1 MMKYQQVA
9 ELFSKAKYPSRGKPV
24 ASNTRVHMGIDGDY
38 ALVLHNT
45 PIITWHL
52 NGTITLNDGGWNS
65 PTTYRRM
72 NQFLPSG
79 VNVYRKDWKMEMNL
93 KRSYIH
99 NAEST
104 WTLTKHITKPVY
116 DAKPT
121 NYICVSPMKQLYGR
135 RASLMIL
142 TPLGNGQ
149 DEYSLTKVWQ
159 VIV

>member
-1 MMKYQQVA
+1 MKYKDVA
-9 ELFSKAKYPSRGKPV
+9 ELFSKAKYPSKGKPV
-24 ASNTRVHMGIDGDY
+24 ASNTRVRMGIDGDY

-52 NGTITLNDGGWNS
+52 DGTITLNDGGWNS

-72 NQFLPSG
+72 NQFLPSS
-79 VNVYRKDWKMEMNL
+79 VHIYRKDWKMEINL
-93 KRSYIH
+93 KRLDI
-99 NAEST
+99 A

-116 DAKPT
+116 DGEPT
-121 NYICVSPMKQLYGR
+121 NIDAVSPQKQHYGR

-142 TPLGNGQ
+142 TPLGYGL

>member
-1 MMKYQQVA
+1 MKYKDVA
-9 ELFSKAKYPSRGKPV
+9 ELFSRAKYPSKGKPV

-52 NGTITLNDGGWNS
+52 DGTITLNDGGWNK

-79 VNVYRKDWKMEMNL
+79 IHIYRKDWNMEMNL
-93 KRSYIH
+93 KRKYIH
-99 NAEST
+99 NAKSV
-104 WTLTKHITKPVY
+104 WTQTKHITKPVY
-116 DAKPT
+116 KSQPT

-135 RASLMIL
+135 RASLMKL
-142 TPLGNGQ
+142 EPFVKG
-149 DEYSLTKVWQ
+149 EYSLIKVWQ